1 MQPSILPIQIL
12 RIGQLV
18 ILSVP
23 GGKITLLYL
32 PLVEYYL
39 SIIHV
44 GMRMELGD
52 ENSAHIRC

>member
-1 MQPSILPIQIL
+1 MQPSILPVQIL

-32 PLVEYYL
+32 PLEYYL
-39 SIIHV
+39 NIIHV
-44 GMRMELGD
+44 GKRMVLGD
-52 ENSAHIRC
+52 ENGAHIR